1 MARGRKHDHAIS
13 GHVEKVAAL
22 TTANGLFSLA
32 LDPTITNVTTNLA
45 NVYRYYRFTRIKFTL
60 YPNSTSNYTA
70 QYLAGGGTTTY
81 GAADDSKEGKIVMAV
96 GSFQTIPG
104 HMHIP
109 YEDLCNQTPW
119 FVTDL
124 DATDAY
130 LDIVGYISIEMAS
143 AGSGTVLYR
152 IEVDYEFKFPQHTE
166 VSFLQTKRL
175 VQKNAQERQKC
186 SRENSETSEP
196 EKSGISLKDL
206 ELMLKK
212 VDMSAHK
219 RD

>member
-1 MARGRKHDHAIS
+1 MARGKKNDHAIS

-22 TTANGLFSLA
+22 TTSTGLFSLS

-45 NVYRYYRFTRIKFTL
+45 NVYRYYRFTKIKFTL

-109 YEDLCNQTPW
+109 FGDLCNQTPW

-130 LDIVGYISIEMAS
+130 LDIVGYISIEMATS
-143 AGSGTVLYR
+143 GSGTVLYR
-152 IEVDYEFKFPQHTE
+152 MEVDYEFKFPQHTE
-166 VSFLQTKRL
+166 VSFLQTRRL
-175 VQKNAQERQKC
+175 IHKDGKEEQKC
-186 SRENSETSEP
+186 SREQGETSAP
-196 EKSGISLKDL
+196 EKAGISLKDL
-206 ELMLKK
+206 ELMLNRNQHVRK
-212 VDMSAHK
+212 
-219 RD
+219 